1 MLTHHILILRSG
13 PKDRVSKDATS
24 DLQAEVDIL
33 KQTLNVPGA
42 HARPA
47 DRGKASL
54 SHLLKRGGKIL
65 ELREPVAHRH
75 NGCPPTIVFCQLGRD
90 DFRLRHFVVIAGL
103 DPAIHLFARV
113 LQSRWMR
120 GSSPRMTTQ
129 HKLITR

>member
-24 DLQAEVDIL
+24 DLQADSYIL

-54 SHLLKRGGKIL
+54 SHLQRGGKIL
-65 ELREPVAHRH
+65 ELREPVAHRQ
-75 NGCPPTIVFCQLGRD
+75 NGRPPTIVFCQLARD
-90 DFRLRHFVVIAGL
+90 DFKSKHLGVIAGL
-103 DPAIHLFARV
+103 DPAIHPLRNSLAKQMDARV
-113 LQSRWMR
+113 KPAHDNS
-120 GSSPRMTTQ
+120 T
-129 HKLITR
+129 